1 MSDLPLFY
9 RSIEPLNSEVHRL
22 HRLRADGPLYGFAAK
37 SYLLPAVVDEFATAA
52 RSLAIM
58 FAPSGKRFAPVFLC
72 GLRPG
77 SNLFI
82 NREGLW
88 TGSYVP
94 AYLRRYPF
102 MLGEREGADPVVC
115 IDTAFEGFGPGDDGA
130 RLFDDDGA
138 TAPQLS
144 AMIQLVTDYALAAK
158 RTEALCQFLSEHDL
172 FKSVT
177 VDVNQ
182 GADRQSASIHG
193 LSIVDEE
200 RLGALSDEVF
210 SDLRKRGLLGPIY
223 AHLFSVGSTQALA
236 AKLAEVSA
244 EVSAEDAPVETAA

>member
-9 RSIEPLNSEVHRL
+9 RSIEPLNSEAHRQ
-22 HRLRADGPLYGFAAK
+22 HRLRADGPLYGFAAH
-37 SYLLPAVVDEFATAA
+37 SYLLPAVVDEFASAA

-82 NREGLW
+82 DRDGEW
-88 TGSYVP
+88 TGGYVP

-115 IDTAFEGFGPGDDGA
+115 IDVAYPGFAPGAEGTRLFEDDGA
-130 RLFDDDGA
+130 SS
-138 TAPQLS
+138 PQLT

-158 RTEALCQFLSEHDL
+158 RTEALCEFLSEHDL

-177 VDVNQ
+177 VDVSQ

-193 LSIVDEE
+193 LSIIDEE
-200 RLGALSDEVF
+200 KLAALSDEVF
-210 SDLRKRGLLGPIY
+210 ANLRKRGLLGPIY

-236 AKLAEVSA
+236 AKLAEASA
-244 EVSAEDAPVETAA
+244 EGAPVDTAA